1 MHCILKACAQP
12 SFRRSCPQRKQGV
25 CAKRGICQ
33 LWAGACHL
41 PPVAR
46 SKKWPWWQSLYSFDR
61 SVLGVSDFAIISVPC
76 CLGGV
81 GPNECGSFVWVQPGH
96 SVCESPDL
104 GLCIVSS
111 LLDARRKFALRCLGC
126 WMGYSDI
133 A

>member
-46 SKKWPWWQSLYSFDR
+46 SKSGPGGSLSIVSIVQCLVSPTLPSYPFRVVSAESDR
-61 SVLGVSDFAIISVPC
+61 TSVAALFGCSLVILYVSRPISAC
-76 CLGGV
+76 A
-81 GPNECGSFVWVQPGH
+81 
-96 SVCESPDL
+96 
-104 GLCIVSS
+104 SS
-111 LLDARRKFALRCLGC
+111 LLDARRKFTLRCLGC